1 MSQQIKLSLFSKYKS
16 IGDFGKIYLVNNI
29 NTKDKYAINQKI
41 EITIIRFQKKYIYI
55 LCYSKCEGIIY

>member
-29 NTKDKYAINQKI
+29 NSKDKYAIN
-41 EITIIRFQKKYIYI
+41 
-55 LCYSKCEGIIY
+55 